1 MVHEPKFRSID
12 YLKPKKDKS
21 VLENHHLYIAYTILE
36 NENCNILSKLSKE
49 EWEYFRYL
57 VVGKFFDFAFNLRPQ
72 PTLVTYARK
81 TRLFKK
87 WFWQRTWQ
95 SIFRN

>member
-1 MVHEPKFRSID
+1 MNQNFEASKFSD
-12 YLKPKKDKS
+12 NYLKPKKDKS

-57 VVGKFFDFAFNLRPQ
+57 VVGKFIAYASHPRPKA
-72 PTLVTYARK
+72 TLATHARNSP
-81 TRLFKK
+81 LF
-87 WFWQRTWQ
+87 
-95 SIFRN
+95 